1 MTPTRRKFVDT
12 GMESAVLPIL
22 GALVQIVQALLGPGV
37 FSDYPSEM
45 VASRPVFPAFGP

>member
-22 GALVQIVQALLGPGV
+22 GALVQIVQALLV
-37 FSDYPSEM
+37 D
-45 VASRPVFPAFGP
+45 RT